1 MLLPTTD
8 ITGNQISFGYSYGS
22 VWEYML
28 AAGDYVLG
36 VAGDSTTPAS
46 ETPFSVKAGERVE
59 VTAAAPQTNLRKAS
73 GAKAA

>member
-1 MLLPTTD
+1 MNT
-8 ITGNQISFGYSYGS
+8 TGNQISFGYSYGP
-22 VWEYML
+22 VWEYTL
-28 AAGDYVLG
+28 AAGDYVLA
-36 VAGDSTTPAS
+36 VAGDGTTTAS